1 MLASVIRRVRRGA
14 YWGTRQALDA
24 RELALN
30 FLPFGASE
38 NGHVSAL
45 IRRNGRFFQRT
56 ELESLEDCA
65 GHTGTVRF
73 FGSAVH
79 QSQQWTHGANNSRLT

>member
-38 NGHVSAL
+38 KWPRFGVNSPQRAL
-45 IRRNGRFFQRT
+45 FPAHRT
-56 ELESLEDCA
+56 R
-65 GHTGTVRF
+65 VP
-73 FGSAVH
+73 
-79 QSQQWTHGANNSRLT
+79 